1 MSENDSG
8 FVYCLSNTFYQ
19 NILKIIITS
28 NNYKIVSDDIEKV
41 NKTLPYD
48 FEIVFMKKINDFKNN
63 EIKINDMIKNYI
75 IRLDYYNLDLLKFES
90 LFNLLNQRQVNLQTE
105 EGTETT
111 TRTATSQTIDNQQ
124 PLIINISNNTSNTNS
139 IKSEINNLQVKK
151 NKTQP
156 RGCRNIKKCFNDGQ
170 QIRHVINKSSNNSSI
185 WIGTYKFDTNEIIYG
200 EHKFSGKSPL
210 NRFIS
215 LHYQTER
222 NDRGS
227 NANAWIECEYLVN
240 GKWLSIFNLPEIR

>member
-48 FEIVFMKKINDFKNN
+48 FEIVFMKKVNDFKNN

-75 IRLDYYNLDLLKFES
+75 IRSDYYNLDLLKFES
-90 LFNLLNQRQVNLQTE
+90 LLQIE

-139 IKSEINNLQVKK
+139 ITSEINNLQIKK
-151 NKTQP
+151 SKTQP
-156 RGCRNIKKCFNDGQ
+156 RGCRNIKKC
-170 QIRHVINKSSNNSSI
+170 NKYLN
-185 WIGTYKFDTNEIIYG
+185 KFQ
-200 EHKFSGKSPL
+200 F
-210 NRFIS
+210 FIC
-215 LHYQTER
+215 Y
-222 NDRGS
+222 
-227 NANAWIECEYLVN
+227 VN
-240 GKWLSIFNLPEIR
+240 L

>member
-1 MSENDSG
+1 MFKFIIIIKYSMSENDSG

-48 FEIVFMKKINDFKNN
+48 FEIVFMKKINDLKNN

-75 IRLDYYNLDLLKFES
+75 IRSDYYNLDLLKFES
-90 LFNLLNQRQVNLQTE
+90 LLQTE

-111 TRTATSQTIDNQQ
+111 RTTTSQTIDNQQ

-139 IKSEINNLQVKK
+139 ITSEINNLQVKK
-151 NKTQP
+151 SKTQP

-210 NRFIS
+210 
-215 LHYQTER
+215 T
-222 NDRGS
+222 
-227 NANAWIECEYLVN
+227 V
-240 GKWLSIFNLPEIR
+240 

>member
-48 FEIVFMKKINDFKNN
+48 FEIVFMKKINDLKNN

-75 IRLDYYNLDLLKFES
+75 IRSDYYNLDLLKFES
-90 LFNLLNQRQVNLQTE
+90 LLQTE

-111 TRTATSQTIDNQQ
+111 RTTTSQTIDNQQ

-139 IKSEINNLQVKK
+139 ITSEINNLQVKK
-151 NKTQP
+151 SKTQP

-210 NRFIS
+210 
-215 LHYQTER
+215 T
-222 NDRGS
+222 
-227 NANAWIECEYLVN
+227 V
-240 GKWLSIFNLPEIR
+240 